1 MCMYMWYHVMYVH
14 MLASLRIWSWPLHL
28 WIRWMQC
35 PSSFRPHKIKCNW
48 NLKHVEMLKC
58 VQTKMLRSS
67 FTGTLQRAM
76 SPHSAKSCIIC
87 IPTWHIQREVPFG
100 TAEFPMSIPQL
111 FRPSRSCLWWVPKT
125 DLWRCVHH
133 PIIPSS
139 SHHPIGSHHPSCGCA
154 PLMPAVRSSFLS
166 PFPLPSL
173 VVGWCFKDVVWK
185 EFGVMLLLLQCNYK
199 PWPNATRH
207 VFAFSNGNFWV
218 NWVNWVNGF
227 SFALALALVFTS
239 RLKPWAQRD
248 VKTRKT
254 NAIRG
259 VLIWQW

>member
-76 SPHSAKSCIIC
+76 SPHSAKSCVIC
-87 IPTWHIQREVPFG
+87 IPTYHDISSVKCPSALPNSHFNSPV
-100 TAEFPMSIPQL
+100 FPSVSILSLVSSQD
-111 FRPSRSCLWWVPKT
+111 RPLAVKN
-125 DLWRCVHH
+125 H

-139 SHHPIGSHHPSCGCA
+139 HRVPSSQPSVDISCGCA
-154 PLMPAVRSSFLS
+154 PLMTAVRSSFLS

-173 VVGWCFKDVVWK
+173 VVGWCRKMSKVWK

-199 PWPNATRH
+199 PWPNA
-207 VFAFSNGNFWV
+207 
-218 NWVNWVNGF
+218 
-227 SFALALALVFTS
+227 
-239 RLKPWAQRD
+239 
-248 VKTRKT
+248 KTRFRIFWQFLGQLGQWLFLCPCPCPCLYLKAAVSST
-254 NAIRG
+254 RCENEEKNAIRG